1 MFQKRYLTLSALAVL
16 VALSGC
22 ATSRS
27 ELRLSVPGTPSSTV
41 AGAKSGKALP
51 VYIRSVKDERSFEQ
65 APREA
70 STPSLGFEGAAQA
83 TAAAKSRAI
92 GRKRNG
98 FGKALGD
105 VFLQDDQSVESVV
118 RDNLTSALT
127 GSGYDV
133 LANPPTEPGVLVI
146 DVQIKKFWAWVQPGF
161 WAITVHTEIG
171 TDLLLSSTSTP
182 TSVVV
187 HVEDGRQFVTDS
199 AWLETVEKALLSYRR
214 EVVQKL
220 PASK

>member
-1 MFQKRYLTLSALAVL
+1 MFQNRYLTIPALVLAV
-16 VALSGC
+16 ALGGC

-27 ELRLSVPGTPSSTV
+27 ELRLSTPGASPATISAT
-41 AGAKSGKALP
+41 KSGKALP
-51 VYIRSVKDERSFEQ
+51 AYIRSVKDERSFEQ

-83 TAAAKSRAI
+83 TAAAKARAI

-105 VFLQDDQSVESVV
+105 VFLQDGQTVDSVV
-118 RDNLTSALT
+118 RDNLAVALT
-127 GSGYDV
+127 ESGYEV
-133 LANPPTEPGVLVI
+133 LANPPTEPGALVI
-146 DVQIKKFWAWVQPGF
+146 DVQVKKFWAWVQPGF
-161 WAITVHTEIG
+161 WAITVHTEIA
-171 TDLLLSSTSTP
+171 TDLSLSSTSTP
-182 TSVVV
+182 TSVLV

-214 EVVQKL
+214 EVVQKI
-220 PASK
+220 PGSK